1 MKLSTAEFD
10 RLKTTN
16 RLVLSF
22 IGMSN
27 IGKSYWGRQLTKVG
41 FDNLCVDDLIETQ
54 LAELL
59 KQTSHSGIRGV
70 SAWMGQP
77 YEKKF
82 GPNQQKYLELEKTIM
97 TDILS
102 QARAGKLPN
111 STIDTTGSVVH
122 LGPKLCE
129 ELKKYSLVIYF
140 EAEPTATEK
149 MYENYFKQPK
159 PVAFAE
165 FYKPKA
171 GETQTQSLRR
181 CYQLLMQYRARQY
194 RHNSDIIIPRSA
206 IARSATPDQF
216 ITLIKQAI

>member
-27 IGKSYWGRQLTKVG
+27 IGKSYWGRQLTKLG
-41 FDNLCVDDLIETQ
+41 FKNVCVDDLIESQ
-54 LAELL
+54 LADYLQE
-59 KQTSHSGIRGV
+59 SGYSGIRGV

-82 GPNQQKYLELEKTIM
+82 ADNQQKYLALEKAIM
-97 TDILS
+97 EDVLD
-102 QARAGKLPN
+102 QARTGKLAN
-111 STIDTTGSVVH
+111 TVIDTTGSVAH
-122 LGPKLCE
+122 LDPKLCQQ
-129 ELKKYSLVIYF
+129 LKKYSLVIYF

-165 FYKPKA
+165 FYRPKA